1 MTADSS
7 VSERLRLLTEE
18 AEDLAEVAADQ
29 SEIHTLRL
37 RVLVIEDSLD
47 TLNMLKLWLSSFGC
61 EVMIAAEAMEGVR
74 LATESPPDLII
85 SDIGMPDV
93 DGYELMRT
101 LRKTPGLEHVPA
113 IALTGYARAE
123 DRDLALDAGY
133 NAHMSKPANMA
144 LLLYLIKKIT
154 RQR

>member
-7 VSERLRLLTEE
+7 DSERLRLVSEE

-61 EVMIAAEAMEGVR
+61 EVMIAAEAMEGVG

-113 IALTGYARAE
+113 IALTGYARDE
-123 DRDLALDAGY
+123 DRNLALEAGY
-133 NAHMSKPANMA
+133 NAHLSKPADMA

-154 RQR
+154 RQ

>member
-7 VSERLRLLTEE
+7 VSEPLRLLTEE

-74 LATESPPDLII
+74 LAAESPPDLII

-113 IALTGYARAE
+113 IALTGYARNE
-123 DRDLALDAGY
+123 DHDLALDAGY
-133 NAHMSKPANMA
+133 TAHMSKPADMA

-154 RQR
+154 KQR

>member
-7 VSERLRLLTEE
+7 VSERLCLLTEE
-18 AEDLAEVAADQ
+18 REELAEVAADQ
-29 SEIHTLRL
+29 SEIQTLSL

-47 TLNMLKLWLSSFGC
+47 ALNMLKLWLSSFGC
-61 EVMIAAEAMEGVR
+61 EVMIAVEAMEGVR
-74 LATESPPDLII
+74 LAAESPPDLII
-85 SDIGMPDV
+85 SDIGMPDL

-113 IALTGYARAE
+113 IALSGYARDE
-123 DRDLALDAGY
+123 DRDLALEAGY
-133 NAHMSKPANMA
+133 NAHMSKPANMT
-144 LLLYLIKKIT
+144 LLLYLIKKLT